1 MSYTQRM
8 SEKILVVGVIDPDA
22 YTQSATTYKT
32 GAIDM
37 SLHRRVLFVVQVG
50 EMAATSTVDFAVYGD
65 TASNGSFATKL
76 TGKEI
81 TRLTQAG
88 TDSDKQALVEVTAE
102 EVFAQGK
109 RYIRGDLLVGTAAS
123 DAAVIA
129 LAMHSRYQPGADLSS
144 VDEIVA
150 N

>member
-32 GAIDM
+32 GIIDM
-37 SLHRRVLFVVQVG
+37 SLHRRVLFIVMVG
-50 EMAATSTVDFAVYGD
+50 TMASTSTVDFDVYAD
-65 TASNGSFATKL
+65 TAANGATMAKL
-76 TGKEI
+76 TGKAI
-81 TRLTQAG
+81 TQLTEAG

-102 EVFAQGK
+102 EVFAAGK
-109 RYIRGDLLVGTAAS
+109 RYIRGELLVSTAAS

-129 LAMHSRYQPGADLSS
+129 LASHSRYQPGTDATS

-150 N
+150 